1 MINRIR
7 KYFTEGNERSTRAK
21 KNILLSFFIRGG
33 SIGISLV
40 LVPLTLHAIS
50 SVEYGVWLTISS
62 FIGWF
67 SFFDIGLGNGLRNK
81 FTEAMAKNDRE
92 TARQYVSTTYA
103 LLTVIVL
110 VMTALFFTANSFIRW
125 TSVFNADESLASQLN
140 ILLPAVFLL
149 FALQFVIQLIS
160 TILTADQRPAVSN
173 FLGLLGSII
182 TLGGIYLV
190 KVYSVPTLLNVG
202 LIFTAA
208 PVMVLVAAH
217 LYFYST
223 RYSALTPSLR
233 HVRLAF
239 AKDLGNLGGQFFI
252 IQIAVLILFST
263 SNMIIAQYL
272 GPQEV
277 TAYNIALKYFG
288 VLNSVFVLIANPFWS
303 AITDAYHRNDT
314 EWIRRSIRK
323 LIGVWML
330 LTVSAVVMLA
340 AADTMY
346 RLWIGD
352 AVTIPFTVSL
362 TMTVFVILSNW
373 NSIFAAFLNGTGKI
387 RLQLYSAVVVSV
399 INIPLSIYLTQIYGL
414 PGVIIGTVCCI
425 AVGSVWAPIQYH
437 KLINNTAAGLWAK

>member
-1 MINRIR
+1 MITAIR
-7 KYFTEGNERSTRAK
+7 KYFTEGNERSALAK
-21 KNILLSFFIRGG
+21 QNIAVSFLLRGG

-81 FTEAMAKNDRE
+81 FTEAMAKNDRD

-103 LLTVIVL
+103 LLIVIVL
-110 VMTALFFTANSFIRW
+110 VMTVLFFMAHSFIRW
-125 TSVFNADESLASQLN
+125 TSIFNADEALASQLN

-149 FALQFVIQLIS
+149 FALQFVVQLIT

-190 KVYSVPTLLNVG
+190 TLFSVPTLLNIG

-208 PVMVLVAAH
+208 PVLVLIAAH
-217 LYFYST
+217 FYFYST
-223 RYSALTPSLR
+223 RYSAFTPALKY
-233 HVRLAF
+233 VRISY

-272 GPQEV
+272 GPEEV

-323 LIGVWML
+323 LTAVWGFL
-330 LTVSAVVMLA
+330 SLSAVVMLA
-340 AADTMY
+340 AADSVY
-346 RLWIGD
+346 RIWIGD
-352 AVTIPFTVSL
+352 AVYVPFSVSL
-362 TMTVFVILSNW
+362 AMTLFVILSNW

-387 RLQLYSAVVVSV
+387 RLQLYSAAFVSV
-399 INIPLSIYLTQIYGL
+399 INIPLSIVLTQRFGL
-414 PGVIIGTVCCI
+414 SGVIIGTVCCV
-425 AVGSVWAPIQYH
+425 AVGSVWAPIQYY
-437 KLINNTAAGLWAK
+437 KLINNTADGIWAK

>member
-190 KVYSVPTLLNVG
+190 KVYSVPSLLNVG

-208 PVMVLVAAH
+208 PVLVLVAAH

-330 LTVSAVVMLA
+330 LTVSALVLLA

>member
-1 MINRIR
+1 MITAIR
-7 KYFTEGNERSTRAK
+7 KYFTEGNERSLRAK
-21 KNILLSFFIRGG
+21 KNILISFIIRGG

-110 VMTALFFTANSFIRW
+110 VMTVLFFIANAFIRW
-125 TSVFNADESLASQLN
+125 TSVFNADEALASQLN
-140 ILLPAVFLL
+140 ILLPVVFLL

-160 TILTADQRPAVSN
+160 TVLTADQRPAVSN

-182 TLGGIYLV
+182 TLGGIYLL
-190 KVYSVPTLLNVG
+190 KIYSVPSLLTVG
-202 LIFTAA
+202 IIFTAA
-208 PVMVLVAAH
+208 PVLVLIIAH

-223 RYSALTPSLR
+223 RYSTLTPSIKF
-233 HVRLAF
+233 VRLSY

-303 AITDAYHRNDT
+303 AITDAYHQNDT

-330 LTVSAVVMLA
+330 LTMSAVVMLA
-340 AADTMY
+340 AADTVY
-346 RLWIGD
+346 QLWIGD
-352 AVTIPFTVSL
+352 AVTVPFSVSL
-362 TMTVFVILSNW
+362 AMTVFVVLSNW

-387 RLQLYSAVVVSV
+387 RLQLYSAAVVSF
-399 INIPLSIYLTQIYGL
+399 INIPLSIYLTQLYGL

-437 KLINNTAAGLWAK
+437 KLINNTAVGIWAK

>member
-125 TSVFNADESLASQLN
+125 TSVFNADETLASQLN

-190 KVYSVPTLLNVG
+190 KLYSVPTLLNVG

-208 PVMVLVAAH
+208 PVLVLIAAH

-223 RYSALTPSLR
+223 RYSALTPSLK
-233 HVRLAF
+233 HVRLTF

-323 LIGVWML
+323 LIGVWVL
-330 LTVSAVVMLA
+330 LTISAVVMLA
-340 AADTMY
+340 TADTVY

-352 AVTIPFTVSL
+352 AVTVPFTVSL
-362 TMTVFVILSNW
+362 AMTVFVILSNW

-387 RLQLYSAVVVSV
+387 RLQLYSAAVVSV
-399 INIPLSIYLTQIYGL
+399 INIPLSIYLTQLYGL

-437 KLINNTAAGLWAK
+437 KLINNTAAGIWAK